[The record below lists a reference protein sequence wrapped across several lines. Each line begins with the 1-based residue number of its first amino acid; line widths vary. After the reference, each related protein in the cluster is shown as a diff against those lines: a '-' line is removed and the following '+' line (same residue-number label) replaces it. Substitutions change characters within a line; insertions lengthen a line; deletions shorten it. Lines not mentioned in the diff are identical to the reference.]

1 MKILI
6 IQGSPHKEGSSN
18 ILAEQFKAGAEKAG
32 HEVVMFDAAHA
43 KIAPCIACEY
53 CHTRGDGV
61 CCQQDDM
68 ETLKQ
73 MILSSDMVVL
83 ATPLYFFNM
92 SAQMKLAVD
101 RLYAFL
107 GAMSRRIKQ
116 MALIVAANNPNP
128 HIMDCVVT
136 NYLSIVNFLGV
147 QNVGMILGAGCGT
160 PEITKTTVYPRQAF
174 ELGASLSGGE
184 RK

>member
-6 IQGSPHKEGSSN
+6 VQGSPHKEGSSN
-18 ILAEQFKAGAEKAG
+18 ILAEQFRAGAEKAG
-32 HEVVMFDAAHA
+32 HEVSVFDAAHA

-53 CHTRGDGV
+53 CHTRGGGV

-107 GAMSRRIKQ
+107 GEMSRRVKQ

-147 QNVGMILGAGCGT
+147 KNAGMILGAGCGT
-160 PEITKTTVYPRQAF
+160 PEITRQTNYLQMAYEF
-174 ELGASLSGGE
+174 GASL
-184 RK
+184 

>member
-6 IQGSPHKEGSSN
+6 VQGSPHKEGSSN
-18 ILAEQFKAGAEKAG
+18 ILAEQFRAGAEKAG
-32 HEVVMFDAAHA
+32 HEVSVFDAAHA

-53 CHTRGDGV
+53 CHTRGGGV

-107 GAMSRRIKQ
+107 GEMSRRVKQ

-147 QNVGMILGAGCGT
+147 KNAGMILGTGCGT
-160 PEITKTTVYPRQAF
+160 PEITRQTKYPQMAYEF
-174 ELGASLSGGE
+174 AASL
-184 RK
+184 

>member
-1 MKILI
+1 MKITV
-6 IQGSPHKEGSSN
+6 IQGSPHKQGSSN

-32 HEVVMFDAAHA
+32 HEVVIFDAAHA

-53 CHTRGDGV
+53 CHTRGGGV

-107 GAMSRRIKQ
+107 GAMSRQVKQ

-147 QNVGMILGAGCGT
+147 ENAGMVLGAGCGI
-160 PEITKTTVYPRQAF
+160 PEITRQTKFPQLAYQ
-174 ELGASLSGGE
+174 LGKSI
-184 RK
+184 